1 MRRVGGVEATRYR
14 VDAVAAAWHRGNAGE
29 PTWSHDAVDATS
41 YGSASPTPENT
52 SYYLAVRFLVRGQLL
67 HAVQPSLERGKIR
80 QPAHGPRVTQR
91 LRQDEVRGRRA
102 LDAART

>member
-1 MRRVGGVEATRYR
+1 MSGGVEGVEATRYR

-52 SYYLAVRFLVRGQLL
+52 SYYLAVRLLIRRQFLD
-67 HAVQPSLERGKIR
+67 AVEPRLERGKVR
-80 QPAHGPRVTQR
+80 QPAHGPRV
-91 LRQDEVRGRRA
+91 A
-102 LDAART
+102 

>member
-1 MRRVGGVEATRYR
+1 MSGGVEGVEATRYR

-52 SYYLAVRFLVRGQLL
+52 SYYFLAIRLLIRRELL
-67 HAVQPSLERGKIR
+67 HSI
-80 QPAHGPRVTQR
+80 
-91 LRQDEVRGRRA
+91 
-102 LDAART
+102 